1 MTRPGLG
8 VRRTV
13 QYMRRFGKQSIA
25 AGIGAALAAGAARA
39 ADIHVY
45 PKAEHITFITVQG
58 EFKLADGDAFAA
70 AAKTAEASGHGA
82 VAVVFNSP
90 GGALIAGLQMG
101 QLIRL
106 HRYATFSPDDAMCAS
121 ACALAWLAGTPR
133 MMQAGS
139 SIGFHAAFVIN
150 GAAKSETGLGNALV
164 GAYMT
169 KLGLSFEAVAWAE
182 RAHPDEELSWLT
194 PQDARELGIPVAIIP
209 PFKHKDRPQTAT
221 SEPEQPDPVPT
232 LLMPD
237 QPAPTP
243 ETAPDERARHFADD
257 YFAHWSEQN
266 RDAIG
271 YFGTAYAQTVTYYGK
286 SIDHDTLLQS
296 KRGYA
301 ERWPV
306 RVYNP
311 RPASIHTFCNPA
323 GTVCTVS
330 GIVDWDCRNPAGN
343 AASTGSANFSL
354 TVSLADGRE
363 QVLAESGSV
372 ISRGGN

>member
-1 MTRPGLG
+1 M
-8 VRRTV
+8 
-13 QYMRRFGKQSIA
+13 
-25 AGIGAALAAGAARA
+25 AALLVGGAARA
-39 ADIHVY
+39 ADIHIY
-45 PKAEHITFITVQG
+45 HRAEDHVAFIFVQG
-58 EFKLADGDAFAA
+58 ELTLADGNAFAA
-70 AAKTAEASGHGA
+70 ATKTIQAFGPGH
-82 VAVVFNSP
+82 VAVIFDSP
-90 GGALIAGLQMG
+90 GGSLGAGLRIG
-101 QLIRL
+101 LLIRL
-106 HRYATFSPDDAMCAS
+106 YHYATFSPQDDAACAS

-133 MMQAGS
+133 MMEPDS
-139 SIGFHAAFVIN
+139 HIGFHAAFIEH
-150 GAAKSETGLGNALV
+150 GAEKTEDGKGNALV

-169 KLGLSFEAVAWAE
+169 KMGLSFAAIAWAE
-182 RAHPDEELSWLT
+182 SAHPDDISWLT
-194 PQDARELGIPVAIIP
+194 PQDARRLGIDVSVLP
-209 PFKHKDRPQTAT
+209 PFKQAARPRPATTA
-221 SEPEQPDPVPT
+221 PEHAAPDELPS
-232 LLMPD
+232 LLIPD
-237 QPAPTP
+237 QPALPA
-243 ETAPDERARHFADD
+243 TAEDRARHFADD

-271 YFGTAYAQTVTYYGK
+271 YFGTTYAQTVTYYGK

-311 RPASIHTFCNPA
+311 RPASIHSFCNPA

-354 TVSLADGRE
+354 TVSLASGRE